1 MAEEKKDMLVEVI
14 KYMRANPDPNP
25 AVVKPV
31 GVKRIN
37 AKPVTPDPKRMKVRI
52 AEPTIGTRG

>member
-25 AVVKPV
+25 PKPEAI
-31 GVKRIN
+31 GLKRIN
-37 AKPVTPDPKRMKVRI
+37 AKPVMPDPKHMKVRI
-52 AEPTIGTRG
+52 AEPTIGVRG